1 MNPRTTGA
9 EPPTLSIAQL
19 DQDPHGVFRRYRHLT
34 PLLRRANA
42 GYLAIRAADVEPLA
56 FDPRTR
62 QVETEQLAARGI
74 VAGPLVDLW
83 SNSMLF
89 SNGSGHRQRRAPM
102 SRAFAFK
109 LIEEMR
115 PRIRA
120 AARNIIGEH
129 MHAGEM
135 DFLGDFASLI
145 PARIIGEIL
154 GIPSADVPHF
164 TELVY
169 SVSRSL
175 SFSYARAEIQGMQES
190 AHQLTQYVSELL
202 SSRGSALSNEFLA
215 SYSKTV
221 TEAGNLSAAEIISQV
236 VTIIIAG
243 SDTTRGAIAVQVAL
257 LLQHREQWDAICADP
272 ALIPG
277 AVSESLRYEPVVGSI
292 PRFTVEDIEIDGYVV
307 PRNSILSLSTL
318 SAMRDPGQYV
328 DPDRFNI
335 RRTDHP
341 RRHLIFGLGVHRCL
355 GEVLARAEL
364 EESLAALVEE
374 LPQLQL
380 AGTPPSL
387 QGHGG
392 IRRIDGMRVQWA
404 SQGNIIGSALTS
416 GRDPGVAHAFRVQE
430 TTARGSCEP
439 GCHSPGPGRGVHEA
453 EHQAGTLGGLDQ
465 SPDQR

>member
-1 MNPRTTGA
+1 MNTPSARGA
-9 EPPTLSIAQL
+9 GADPPTLSIAQL

-34 PLLRRANA
+34 PLLRRENA
-42 GYLAIRAADVEPLA
+42 GYMAIRAADVEPLA

-62 QVETEQLAARGI
+62 QVENEHLAARGI
-74 VAGPLVDLW
+74 HTGPLVDLW

-89 SNGSGHRQRRAPM
+89 ANGAEHRRRRAPM

-109 LIEEMR
+109 FIEELR
-115 PRIRA
+115 PHIRIA
-120 AARNIIGEH
+120 AERIICEH
-129 MHAGEM
+129 MRTGEL
-135 DFLGDFASLI
+135 DFLNDFAALI
-145 PARIIGEIL
+145 PARVISEIL
-154 GIPSADVPHF
+154 GIPPADVPHF

-175 SFSYARAEIQGMQES
+175 SFSYAREEIQSMEES
-190 AHQLTQYVSELL
+190 ARQLTQYVNELL
-202 SSRGSALSNEFLA
+202 STRGSVLNNDFIA

-221 TEAGNLSAAEIISQV
+221 AEAGNLSAAEFLSQV

-243 SDTTRGAIAVQVAL
+243 SDTTRGAIAVQVAV
-257 LLQHREQWDAICADP
+257 LLQHREQWEAVCADP

-292 PRFTVEDIEIDGYVV
+292 PRFTIEDIEIDGYLV

-328 DPDRFNI
+328 DPDRFDI

-364 EESLAALVEE
+364 EESLAALAAR
-374 LPQLQL
+374 LPHLEL
-380 AGTPPSL
+380 AGKPPSL

-404 SQGNIIGSALTS
+404 SN
-416 GRDPGVAHAFRVQE
+416 P
-430 TTARGSCEP
+430 
-439 GCHSPGPGRGVHEA
+439 
-453 EHQAGTLGGLDQ
+453 
-465 SPDQR
+465 